1 MTAKAKER
9 IQGTIKN
16 IEKNFQQLL
25 KNEDV
30 KKVLADMK
38 RFKSKRTR
46 QIDKMLNDS
55 WGEVKKG
62 YAREVRAMEK
72 LFANEK
78 KKVNTV
84 FQEQLAE
91 LKKMKKVVE
100 DHIATARGKKVRK
113 VAKGKGAR
121 KAARKTAAPRKRA
134 ATAKHRTARTSP
146 VVISQPAS

>member
-9 IQGTIKN
+9 IQGTLNN

-38 RFKSKRTR
+38 KFKSKRTR

-55 WGEVKKG
+55 WGDIKKG
-62 YAREVRAMEK
+62 YSREVRAMEK

-78 KKVNTV
+78 KKVNQV
-84 FQEQLAE
+84 FQEQLSE
-91 LKKMKKVVE
+91 LKKMKKAVE
-100 DHIATARGKKVRK
+100 DHLGAGRGKKVRK

-121 KAARKTAAPRKRA
+121 KSTAHKRVRPAPKRA
-134 ATAKHRTARTSP
+134 RTTAKPSP
-146 VVISQPAS
+146 VVINQPAS